1 MQVVPASHK
10 VRIMQEVHG
19 NVVGGGHFGRDKTLA
34 KLAERYYWVG
44 MSADVRYFC
53 RTCDQCQ
60 RANRYKMCLLKD
72 KDEFGNVF
80 FFLHTRKFDKYT
92 AELHPIPVLPKVW
105 HTVGV
110 DLIGPLPQT
119 AR

>member
-1 MQVVPASHK
+1 
-10 VRIMQEVHG
+10 MQEVHG

-60 RANRYKMCLLKD
+60 RANRYKICVLKAN
-72 KDEFGNVF
+72 DEFGNVF
-80 FFLHTRKFDKYT
+80 YILENLTNTQQSYILFLCYQRFGTQ
-92 AELHPIPVLPKVW
+92 L
-105 HTVGV
+105 G
-110 DLIGPLPQT
+110 
-119 AR
+119 